1 VSSEQYYDSLLFF
14 IDGMNAGYI
23 NGEVDWQE
31 KTFNI
36 GAGTHTLKW
45 SYNKN
50 SMITGGMDRA
60 WLDKVEFTGSINFS
74 VSVSPTSSSV
84 NKGDSIST
92 IVNLGL
98 LNGSGAVSLSASGLP
113 TGASAIFNPL
123 TCAPSCSSTLT
134 FSTSSTTPSGTYQ
147 IMITGTSGSIT
158 RSSTYSLTVQPP
170 SSYSA
175 TFFQTGALG
184 TWGMTVN
191 GIRYTTSGSSIVV
204 PGLYGTISYSYDA
217 VVNSGTDTRY
227 SCTSGCT
234 GLFSSS
240 APVSATY
247 KKQYWLTTS
256 VSPLSGGTM
265 SPSSGWFDAGS
276 SVPITASPAL
286 GYSFSGWS
294 GSGTGSY
301 SGALNPS
308 TITINSPI
316 TESVIFTIN
325 PVTSSL
331 AGALDNDLVWATGGN
346 AKWFSQNTMS
356 FYGND
361 AAQSGELSNYE
372 NTWIQTTVTGPG
384 TLTFYWK
391 VSSEKYYDSLL
402 FFIDAMNAGYINGE
416 VDWQEKSY
424 YIGAGTH
431 TLKWS
436 YNKNS
441 MNSGGMD
448 RAWLD
453 KVDLK

>member
-1 VSSEQYYDSLLFF
+1 
-14 IDGMNAGYI
+14 
-23 NGEVDWQE
+23 
-31 KTFNI
+31 
-36 GAGTHTLKW
+36 
-45 SYNKN
+45 
-50 SMITGGMDRA
+50 
-60 WLDKVEFTGSINFS
+60 
-74 VSVSPTSSSV
+74 
-84 NKGDSIST
+84 
-92 IVNLGL
+92 
-98 LNGSGAVSLSASGLP
+98 
-113 TGASAIFNPL
+113 
-123 TCAPSCSSTLT
+123 
-134 FSTSSTTPSGTYQ
+134 
-147 IMITGTSGSIT
+147 MITGTSGSIT
-158 RSSTYSLTVQPP
+158 RSTTYSLTVQPT

-175 TFFQTGALG
+175 TFSQTGATG
-184 TWGMTVN
+184 TWGVTVN
-191 GIRYTTSGSSIVV
+191 GIRYTTSGSSIIV
-204 PGLYGTISYSYDA
+204 PGSSGTVTYSYDA
-217 VVNSGTDTRY
+217 VVNSGNDTRY

-234 GLFSSS
+234 GSFISSTS
-240 APVSATY
+240 VSATY

-256 VSPLSGGTM
+256 VSPSSGGTM
-265 SPSSGWFDAGS
+265 LPSSGWFDAGIS
-276 SVPITASPAL
+276 IPITASPAL

-301 SGALNPS
+301 SGALNPY

-331 AGALDNDLVWATGGN
+331 AGALDNDLVWTTGGN

-384 TLTFYWK
+384 TLKFYWK

-402 FFIDAMNAGYINGE
+402 FFIDGMNAGYINGE
-416 VDWQEKSY
+416 VAWQEKSY

-431 TLKWS
+431 ILKWS